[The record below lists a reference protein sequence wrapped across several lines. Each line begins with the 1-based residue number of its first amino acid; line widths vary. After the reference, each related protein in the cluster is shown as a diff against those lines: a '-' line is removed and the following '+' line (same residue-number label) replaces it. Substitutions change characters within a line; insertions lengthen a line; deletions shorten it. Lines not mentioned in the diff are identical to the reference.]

1 LVIAATLQTSGGVE
15 LTPWL
20 MSIIVA
26 VVILGVAVVAIVVL
40 VCYYHRRMK
49 IITGMTLIHSSL
61 AYAQT
66 HSIGLPHFK
75 QSEAPIFES

>member
-49 IITGMTLIHSSL
+49 IITGMTLIHSL
-61 AYAQT
+61 AYVQT
-66 HSIGLPHFK
+66 HSIPHFT
-75 QSEAPIFES
+75 QSKAPIFES